1 VLEIDT
7 PVWSDGGWLRTVVDA
22 PEYPEV
28 ADLARIPAMEGTSD
42 IATDAICVPADN
54 DHQLLLGI

>member
-1 VLEIDT
+1 
-7 PVWSDGGWLRTVVDA
+7 
-22 PEYPEV
+22 
-28 ADLARIPAMEGTSD
+28 MEGTSD

>member
-1 VLEIDT
+1 M
-7 PVWSDGGWLRTVVDA
+7 VDA